1 MQTIGGIPERDL
13 VRQLKLGDQTA
24 FELLFRYYYPGL
36 VVYATQF
43 VYDRSEAE
51 EIVQDLF
58 VRLWRKHGNLFQTE
72 SLKNYFFSSVKN
84 SSINYLRHKKIED
97 QTIQKLKQLTTSHLV
112 YDPDIYLAT
121 ELQEKITHAI
131 VLLPEKCREVF
142 IMSRFKGMDN
152 REIAGEMQISK
163 RTVETHISN
172 ALRILRSE
180 LKNYPAFLILA
191 GLMNF

>member
-1 MQTIGGIPERDL
+1 MQTIGGIPEKDL
-13 VRQLKLGDQTA
+13 VGRLKLGDQTA

-36 VVYATQF
+36 VVYAVQF
-43 VYDRSEAE
+43 VVDRAEAE
-51 EIVQDLF
+51 EIVQDFF
-58 VRLWRKHGNLFQTE
+58 VRLWNKHGALFQTD
-72 SLKNYFFSSVKN
+72 SLKSYFFSSVKN
-84 SSINYLRHKKIED
+84 SSINFLRHKKIED
-97 QTIQKLKQLTTSHLV
+97 LAIQKLTQLSASHLV

-131 VLLPEKCREVF
+131 GLLPEKCREIF

-152 REIAGEMQISK
+152 GEIAGEMQISK

-172 ALRILRSE
+172 ALRILRNE

>member
-1 MQTIGGIPERDL
+1 MQNIGGIPEKDL
-13 VRQLKLGDQTA
+13 VRRLKLGDQTA
-24 FELLFRYYYPGL
+24 FELLFRHYYPGL
-36 VVYATQF
+36 VVYAVQF
-43 VYDRSEAE
+43 VADRAEAE
-51 EIVQDLF
+51 EIVQDFF
-58 VRLWRKHGNLFQTE
+58 VRLWTRHGDLFQTD

-84 SSINYLRHKKIED
+84 SSLNYLRHKKIGD
-97 QTIQKLKQLTTSHLV
+97 LAIQKLMQLSDSHLV

-121 ELQEKITHAI
+121 ELQEKITQAI
-131 VLLPEKCREVF
+131 ALLPEKCREIF

-152 REIAGEMQISK
+152 EEIAGEMQISK

-172 ALRILRSE
+172 ALRILRNE